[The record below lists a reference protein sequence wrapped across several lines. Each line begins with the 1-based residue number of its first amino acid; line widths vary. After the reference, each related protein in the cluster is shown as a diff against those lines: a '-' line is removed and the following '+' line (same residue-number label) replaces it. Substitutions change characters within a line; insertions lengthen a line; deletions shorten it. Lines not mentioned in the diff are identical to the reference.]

1 MKIHRVLGPGFLES
15 VYQNAL
21 LLELRKAGLT
31 VDTQKRLQVRYE
43 GSVVGDFVADI
54 VVNAALI
61 LELSQSHRHRYRT
74 PSKFWLF
81 QPRGAAQGPL
91 ASC

>member
-1 MKIHRVLGPGFLES
+1 
-15 VYQNAL
+15 
-21 LLELRKAGLT
+21 
-31 VDTQKRLQVRYE
+31 
-43 GSVVGDFVADI
+43 
-54 VVNAALI
+54 VNAALI
-61 LELSQSHRHRYRT
+61 LELKTATALGKADEQQLVNRQLSQSHRHRYRT